1 MSAPENQVYL
11 SDIPHRDTLTMIR
24 SFAHRG
30 LERFFLTGSK
40 AGIRPEHA
48 ARLSHQLTFLN
59 RARTP
64 RDMDYPGWRLH
75 ALIGDM
81 QGYWSVR
88 VSGNWRLVFRFRGA
102 DAEVVDY
109 RDYH

>member
-1 MSAPENQVYL
+1 MGAPDDRVYL
-11 SDIPHRDTLTMIR
+11 SGIPHRDTLTMIR

-48 ARLSHQLTFLN
+48 TKLSHQLRFLDLA
-59 RARTP
+59 RAP

-75 ALIGDM
+75 ALAGDM
-81 QGYWSVR
+81 RGHWSVR
-88 VSGNWRLVFRFRGA
+88 VSGNWRLTFRFDGT

>member
-1 MSAPENQVYL
+1 MAAFENQVYL
-11 SDIPHRDTLTMIR
+11 YRVTHRDTIIMIR

-48 ARLSHQLTFLN
+48 AKLSRQLAFLDV
-59 RARTP
+59 ARTP
-64 RDMDYPGWRLH
+64 KDMDYPGWRLH
-75 ALIGDM
+75 SLTGRM
-81 QGYWSVR
+81 NGHWSIW
-88 VSGNWRLVFRFRGA
+88 VSGNWRMTFRFDCE